1 MQASGRP
8 WKVASERASS
18 LRNPILTT
26 SWEKKMAEKEAGRL
40 FKAAKTEAV
49 EARKAKALVRLL
61 LTAL

>member
-1 MQASGRP
+1 
-8 WKVASERASS
+8 
-18 LRNPILTT
+18 
-26 SWEKKMAEKEAGRL
+26 MAEKEAGRL